1 MPIGWSQSFWRFL
14 PFPYL
19 FFVNN
24 HRFRSHYFMAY
35 KTVGWSSSKKTIKK
49 KKRNDS
55 VECVI
60 ANFTTLAAATQTDRT
75 FHILT
80 TRV

>member
-1 MPIGWSQSFWRFL
+1 
-14 PFPYL
+14 
-19 FFVNN
+19 
-24 HRFRSHYFMAY
+24 MAY

-60 ANFTTLAAATQTDRT
+60 ANFTTLAAATDRT